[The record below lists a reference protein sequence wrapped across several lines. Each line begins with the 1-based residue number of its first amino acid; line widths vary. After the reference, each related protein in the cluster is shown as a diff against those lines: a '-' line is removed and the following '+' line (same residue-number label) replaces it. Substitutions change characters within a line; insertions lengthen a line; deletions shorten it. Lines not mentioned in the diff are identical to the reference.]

1 MQLAIYADCLLFV
14 ALLNSTVT
22 VKHVFLMPPFH
33 LLHPVGGYLF
43 KLKAVFS
50 LYIMAINYNHKSL
63 TLYMWDDSSHLE
75 L

>member
-33 LLHPVGGYLF
+33 LLHPVGGYLY
-43 KLKAVFS
+43 KLKA
-50 LYIMAINYNHKSL
+50 AIL
-63 TLYMWDDSSHLE
+63 TLHNGYKLQP
-75 L
+75 